1 MFGVRPIRRFRREAL
16 KGMLEDIVVLIC
28 YDQTA
33 NIKSI
38 RTSRNTN
45 QDDIYI
51 DQRITLHKPMG

>member
-1 MFGVRPIRRFRREAL
+1 
-16 KGMLEDIVVLIC
+16 MLEDIVVLIC

-45 QDDIYI
+45 QDYIYI